1 MGGQGGGLIGIF
13 ALLFAAGG
21 AAVLTDQQNELALEL
36 RAGES
41 QVLERLEAIEGRLG
55 AITGS
60 LPDRMASIEERVL
73 RQNEERA
80 DELSRQLTGLASRLE
95 QGDQRLAGMAAE
107 LAGIRDGIG
116 ARSQSTDLKLV
127 RLGERLNALEDAL
140 SDLEQ
145 RTIVVEESQR
155 LIAVGATPTRG
166 EIRSPSPVGG
176 AAGATAPAGAAPSWQ
191 GLLAD
196 LQHQSAGIRLEALYA
211 LGNTRDPGTIPHIM
225 RMLDDDDIFVQMTAI
240 GILAEDYQSREAV
253 PRFIDA
259 LEHENSAVRE
269 TAMIALRELT
279 GREFR
284 FDPSA
289 APAERSKRVR
299 AWRDWWDRSGE
310 SFLQG

>member
-1 MGGQGGGLIGIF
+1 MLLRGPT
-13 ALLFAAGG
+13 ALLTSPFPFVAARPNT
-21 AAVLTDQQNELALEL
+21 AFEDEPEIAP
-36 RAGES
+36 
-41 QVLERLEAIEGRLG
+41 ERLEAIEGRLG

-155 LIAVGATPTRG
+155 LIAVG
-166 EIRSPSPVGG
+166 
-176 AAGATAPAGAAPSWQ
+176 
-191 GLLAD
+191 
-196 LQHQSAGIRLEALYA
+196 
-211 LGNTRDPGTIPHIM
+211 
-225 RMLDDDDIFVQMTAI
+225 
-240 GILAEDYQSREAV
+240 
-253 PRFIDA
+253 
-259 LEHENSAVRE
+259 
-269 TAMIALRELT
+269 
-279 GREFR
+279 
-284 FDPSA
+284 
-289 APAERSKRVR
+289 
-299 AWRDWWDRSGE
+299 
-310 SFLQG
+310 